1 MNYEPVAGNT
11 VHRRTGTIGKLMN
24 TIKPLKHEENRK
36 ERLMTAIKI
45 RNEDEAVRLIRDTG
59 MKPSDFNTNTF
70 IHEAISS
77 GLTRV
82 VEALIAAGANVN
94 KVNSEGNTPLF
105 YAIDVFNIYP
115 FRLNIINILIS
126 AGANVNQ
133 QCGYDRLTVLHL
145 AVKRNSVYMVQILL
159 AAGANINI
167 QSRDGKTPLDNSRWR
182 VLREPDMDDNSKAQA
197 REILHLLDPTFE
209 PSEVA
214 VNDKRLNI
222 PVTNR
227 NFNLEHAEDP
237 ITLENIKEGN
247 EYYMMNE
254 NVNPYSKSS
263 MNGLMKSANP
273 RSPTTRE
280 PITKIT
286 KHKRPATTGGR
297 TRKHRKSKRKTRCSR
312 K

>member
-1 MNYEPVAGNT
+1 
-11 VHRRTGTIGKLMN
+11 
-24 TIKPLKHEENRK
+24 
-36 ERLMTAIKI
+36 
-45 RNEDEAVRLIRDTG
+45 
-59 MKPSDFNTNTF
+59 
-70 IHEAISS
+70 
-77 GLTRV
+77 
-82 VEALIAAGANVN
+82 
-94 KVNSEGNTPLF
+94 
-105 YAIDVFNIYP
+105 
-115 FRLNIINILIS
+115 
-126 AGANVNQ
+126 
-133 QCGYDRLTVLHL
+133 
-145 AVKRNSVYMVQILL
+145 MVQILL

-167 QSRDGKTPLDNSRWR
+167 QSRDGETPLDMARWN
-182 VLREPDMDDNSKAQA
+182 VLYAEGGPRSLYA
-197 REILHLLDPTFE
+197 REILYLLDPRSK